1 MSPPRVVMMR
11 SIAVMLGKKIE
22 KRQFVTVIVVRMMVV
37 RIKMR
42 Y

>member
-1 MSPPRVVMMR
+1 MSPPRVIVMH

-22 KRQFVTVIVVRMMVV
+22 KRQFIAVIVVRMMVV